1 MRKGCRRKNTMGLRI
16 TAWLLCVSILGVWL
30 PGELCRNQVFAG
42 EKQENIWL
50 EAKGESEDP
59 ESEGAEP
66 ESSKSEGIYAEPA
79 PQLSE
84 PVQQL
89 SEPVQKL
96 SEPVPQL
103 SEPVR
108 QSLGTYSPALG
119 EITEDS
125 RWTAGQLNVEG
136 TITIPTGKTMTLG
149 GKESI

>member
-1 MRKGCRRKNTMGLRI
+1 MGLRI

-84 PVQQL
+84 SVQQL
-89 SEPVQKL
+89 SVTVVIYFPMK
-96 SEPVPQL
+96 
-103 SEPVR
+103 
-108 QSLGTYSPALG
+108 ALG
-119 EITEDS
+119 FHSMDGHVA
-125 RWTAGQLNVEG
+125 RRTAG
-136 TITIPTGKTMTLG
+136 
-149 GKESI
+149 